1 MIHYIKGSLVEKQQD
16 FIILESQNIG
26 YQIFMPESLITTL
39 PETGSELKIT
49 TYQHIRED
57 QNILFGFQTAEERH
71 FFCQLISVSG
81 VGPKLGLKLL
91 STITPLNV
99 VNALLQN
106 DIKTLTTAPGVGKK
120 LAERLIIELKDKV
133 STLFPNTQTTQK
145 VTQPTI
151 TVQIEEDLMLALKTL
166 GYNQV
171 EIKKALSKSH
181 EQLNANTT
189 LEEGV
194 KVLLRCL

>member
-1 MIHYIKGSLVEKQQD
+1 MGENVPAVQ
-16 FIILESQNIG
+16 
-26 YQIFMPESLITTL
+26 L
-39 PETGSELKIT
+39 PSKWNYKYEH
-49 TYQHIRED
+49 QHIRED
-57 QNILFGFQTAEERH
+57 QNILFGFLTAEERY

-91 STITPLNV
+91 STIPPLDV

-106 DIKTLTTAPGVGKK
+106 DIKALTIAPGVGKK

-145 VTQPTI
+145 ATQPTV

-181 EQLNANTT
+181 KHLNANTT